1 MTIKLKSQENFFS
14 ISGDLMDDDI
24 VDFESRRV
32 KERRAHEEVLSGRYR
47 HPIFIEKVN
56 QGLDDFEEL
65 SQQINSISTDV
76 SNSNIS
82 NSVESKS
89 SNVDVESIEAVVDTY
104 SKKCVLDL
112 PQNKST
118 NSKKSKNSRLY
129 PIYIIKLDK
138 LITSFSET
146 SSSNT
151 SENDLC
157 KTSISLESSDLKM
170 YIRSG

>member
-1 MTIKLKSQENFFS
+1 
-14 ISGDLMDDDI
+14 MDDDI

-47 HPIFIEKVN
+47 HPIFMEKVN

-65 SQQINSISTDV
+65 NQQINSISTDV

-89 SNVDVESIEAVVDTY
+89 SNIDVESIEAVVDTH
-104 SKKCVLDL
+104 SKKCISDL
-112 PQNKST
+112 PQNIST
-118 NSKKSKNSRLY
+118 NSKKSKSIYFKENKIELNQLY
-129 PIYIIKLDK
+129 LP
-138 LITSFSET
+138 ET
-146 SSSNT
+146 TISSSNT

-170 YIRSG
+170 CIRSGRVVDNQNYKH